1 MNSVPVAVPAVDS
14 VIVTRQDQE
23 RLGRLLESCSE
34 RDRDAADELEVELTR
49 ATSIEASSV
58 PPDVVT
64 MNSRIEYE
72 DVASGSL
79 REVSL
84 VYPRDADSAT
94 GRISILSAIGT
105 ALLGLRVGQSI
116 RWRLPNGQERELRVR
131 RVIYQPEAAGDF
143 HL

>member
-58 PPDVVT
+58 PADVVT